1 MVALT
6 LTNNGYSEKVSD
18 FDFFSSDAKESY
30 SRSHYK
36 VNKKQDLVND
46 TVIPF
51 IQLIEEEVKLLP
63 KKKQK
68 KYFNLLR
75 IIVMSAVPLT
85 LTKTTNAQMIQTSAK
100 PINIP
105 FIENKSGL
113 GILPPDIFQILIQ
126 LIGGAMMLG
135 SLIAIL
141 LLIVAGGFKM
151 AGQSDK
157 AKKWITEIIKGLGII
172 LLAPALIVL
181 LVAITSMTLSGIDGL
196 DIFY

>member
-6 LTNNGYSEKVSD
+6 LTNNGYSEKVSA
-18 FDFFSSDAKESY
+18 FDFINNDNEESY
-30 SRSHYK
+30 STSHYK
-36 VNKKQDLVND
+36 INKKQDTVD

-51 IQLIEEEVKLLP
+51 IKLIEEEVKLLP

-75 IIVMSAVPLT
+75 IMSLTAIPLT
-85 LTKTTNAQMIQTSAK
+85 VAKNTNAQMIQTSTK
-100 PINIP
+100 PINIS
-105 FIENKSGL
+105 FIENKGGL
-113 GILPPDIFQILIQ
+113 GILPPDIFEILIQ
-126 LIGGAMMLG
+126 LIGGAMMIG

-157 AKKWITEIIKGLGII
+157 AKKWITEILKGLGII
-172 LLAPALIVL
+172 LLAPALIIL